1 LDLRIIN
8 NGSGRAKWVMKDLV
22 YAYDMNLT
30 SDGFIEMHLLDWMKP
45 LFVDFTLDSFSPSIP
60 DEEKNNFIDLL
71 NSADSIRSLMTND
84 ISKNIYPIIL
94 N

>member
-1 LDLRIIN
+1 MEDL
-8 NGSGRAKWVMKDLV
+8 L

-30 SDGFIEMHLLDWMKP
+30 SDGFIEMLLLDWLKP
-45 LFVDFTLDSFSPSIP
+45 SFVDFTLDSFSPSIP

-71 NSADSIRSLMTND
+71 NSAGSIRCLMTND
-84 ISKNIYPIIL
+84 ISKNVYPIIL

>member
-1 LDLRIIN
+1 MR
-8 NGSGRAKWVMKDLV
+8 DLV

-71 NSADSIRSLMTND
+71 D
-84 ISKNIYPIIL
+84 
-94 N
+94 